1 MEIKFQGAI
10 NARDLCDIP
19 CIDGR
24 KIKKGRIVRSSNLS
38 SITDS
43 DEEKLQA
50 YGLKKIVDFRTK
62 AEVEKANDKEI
73 DGVEWY
79 FNPIIKD
86 LTLGITK
93 KEDAFKRELKEIF
106 LDFTMELGKDA
117 PKWLADLYIPL
128 VSDEFSLNNY
138 RHFLDILK
146 ENKEGCV
153 LYHCSAGKDRVGVG
167 TMLIL
172 LLLGAK
178 YEDIL
183 EDYLL
188 TNNSYQSVI
197 DEAVA
202 LGKERNVDPEVI
214 DVIGAVNGVDKRYLN
229 KAYEIITSHG
239 SIENFFETKL
249 GIDRKYVEEFR
260 QNYLE

>member
-1 MEIKFQGAI
+1 MEIVFQGAI
-10 NARDLCDIP
+10 NVRDLCDIP
-19 CIDGR
+19 CVNGR

-38 SITDS
+38 QITDN
-43 DEEKLQA
+43 DKKKLID
-50 YGLKKIVDFRTK
+50 YGLKRIVDFRTED
-62 AEVEKANDKEI
+62 EVKQAQDKEI
-73 DGVEWY
+73 DGVEWI
-79 FNPIIKD
+79 FNPIIKS

-93 KEDAFKRELKEIF
+93 KEETFKRELKEIF
-106 LDFTMELGKDA
+106 LDFTIELGKTA
-117 PKWLADLYIPL
+117 PEWLADLYIPL
-128 VSDEFSLNNY
+128 VSDEFSLTNY

-183 EDYLL
+183 KDYLI

-197 DEAVA
+197 DEAVS
-202 LGKERNVDPEVI
+202 LGKERNVDPEI
-214 DVIGAVNGVDKRYLN
+214 IEVIGAVNGVDKRYLN
-229 KAYEIITSHG
+229 KAYEIIMSYG
-239 SIENFFETKL
+239 SVEAFFQNAL
-249 GIDRKYVEEFR
+249 GIDQKYIEEFR